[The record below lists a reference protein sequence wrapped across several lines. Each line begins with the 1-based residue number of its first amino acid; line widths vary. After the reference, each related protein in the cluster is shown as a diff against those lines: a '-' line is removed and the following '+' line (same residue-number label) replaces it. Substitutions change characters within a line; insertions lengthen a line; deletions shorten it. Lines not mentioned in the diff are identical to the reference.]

1 MSTRR
6 PQQHRELLHETT
18 PESTLVDTE
27 PDGVETVIIHADG
40 SYHQE
45 NDRSGTGFTLE
56 KKNGRDTFREGWQT
70 APNADTSMETE
81 AAAALA
87 GVREALKFGPSYIIL
102 YSDCKPL
109 VRILDSENE
118 PGDDRAPVYK
128 RTREMLSTVEFTTI
142 THIPRDRNERAH
154 DLAHRGLREA
164 KDQDSPGQL
173 DRRVP

>member
-56 KKNGRDTFREGWQT
+56 KKTVGIPSVRAGRPRRMRTQAWKQRQLPRLP
-70 APNADTSMETE
+70 AS
-81 AAAALA
+81 
-87 GVREALKFGPSYIIL
+87 V
-102 YSDCKPL
+102 KP
-109 VRILDSENE
+109 
-118 PGDDRAPVYK
+118 
-128 RTREMLSTVEFTTI
+128 
-142 THIPRDRNERAH
+142 
-154 DLAHRGLREA
+154 
-164 KDQDSPGQL
+164 
-173 DRRVP
+173 